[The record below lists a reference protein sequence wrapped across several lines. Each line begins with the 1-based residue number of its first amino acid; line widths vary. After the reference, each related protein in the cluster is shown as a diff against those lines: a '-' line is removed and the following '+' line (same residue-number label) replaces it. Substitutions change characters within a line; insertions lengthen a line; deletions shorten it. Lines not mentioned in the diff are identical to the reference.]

1 MMYRAGNNN
10 EDEEAME
17 DDDAVLHLE
26 DVAQG
31 SEEGDGDDLLEDM
44 EK

>member
-1 MMYRAGNNN
+1 MYRASNNN
-10 EDEEAME
+10 NDEDEAME
-17 DDDAVLHLE
+17 DDDAVLHQE